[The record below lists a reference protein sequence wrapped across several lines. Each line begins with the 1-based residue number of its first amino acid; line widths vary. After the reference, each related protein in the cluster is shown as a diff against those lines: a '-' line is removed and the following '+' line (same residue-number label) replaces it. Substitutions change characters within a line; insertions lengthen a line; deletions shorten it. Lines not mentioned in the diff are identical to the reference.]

1 MHFAEVIQMAMHQPL
16 PPLKKYI
23 ETGFVQREPAYPAL
37 TATVAAGAG
46 LLLGAGLFLVS
57 TSKPPLRKDQ

>member
-23 ETGFVQREPAYPAL
+23 ETGFVQPEPSYRAL
-37 TATVAAGAG
+37 TATAGAG
-46 LLLGAGLFLVS
+46 LLLGAGLFLLS
-57 TSKPPLRKDQ
+57 TSKPSLRKER